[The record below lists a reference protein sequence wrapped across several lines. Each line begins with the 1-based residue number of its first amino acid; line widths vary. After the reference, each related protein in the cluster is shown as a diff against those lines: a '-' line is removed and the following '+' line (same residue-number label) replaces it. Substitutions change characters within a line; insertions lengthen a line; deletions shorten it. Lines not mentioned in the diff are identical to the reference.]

1 LPHFLSTRFSALG
14 PAEVVTWAML
24 GFIWSMMKY
33 LSDGIA
39 DAAEVRCA
47 LHLVSNQPELA
58 RLSAYKSLF
67 LGLVTSIFT
76 SSILFMVG
84 AEVAPLI
91 TPDPTLQ
98 RLMIE
103 VFPLIGMGH
112 IVMTIG
118 IISWALVGAQGRYTQ
133 ATIIQFI
140 CNWGVTI
147 PLSSLF
153 TYGLRIDLQG
163 LTSAFVLGLA
173 LSGAAN
179 TYVLVRSEWQRLASI
194 ISIENQLDEAE
205 IVHHHHDASSP
216 ARVPRTGTAES
227 SSRRQRPPSS
237 LLEIEANKADDSSV
251 SDEVSWESRLSHG
264 ESF

>member
-1 LPHFLSTRFSALG
+1 
-14 PAEVVTWAML
+14 ML
-24 GFIWSMMKY
+24 GYIWSMMKY

-76 SSILFMVG
+76 SSVLFMVG
-84 AEVAPLI
+84 AEVAPLM

-133 ATIIQFI
+133 ATIVQFI

-179 TYVLVRSEWQRLASI
+179 TYILVRSQWQRLASVV
-194 ISIENQLDEAE
+194 SMENQLDEAE
-205 IVHHHHDASSP
+205 VHHHGLSST
-216 ARVPRTGTAES
+216 RFVVPRTGEAVES
-227 SSRRQRPPSS
+227 SRQRPPSS
-237 LLEIEANKADDSSV
+237 LLEIAAANNNNNNNNNNAEEDASSFSDDF
-251 SDEVSWESRLSHG
+251 SWDSRP
-264 ESF
+264 

>member
-1 LPHFLSTRFSALG
+1 
-14 PAEVVTWAML
+14 ML
-24 GFIWSMMKY
+24 KY

-67 LGLVTSIFT
+67 VGLVSSVFATSI
-76 SSILFMVG
+76 LYMVG
-84 AEVAPLI
+84 DELAPLI
-91 TPDPTLQ
+91 SPDTTIQ

-103 VFPLIGMGH
+103 IFPLIGMGH
-112 IVMTIG
+112 IVFTTG

-133 ATIIQFI
+133 ATIVQFI

-179 TYVLVRSEWQRLASI
+179 TYILVRSRWQRLASI
-194 ISIENQLDEAE
+194 VSMENQLDESE
-205 IVHHHHDASSP
+205 VFHGSSA
-216 ARVPRTGTAES
+216 ARVVVPRTTGEAVES
-227 SSRRQRPPSS
+227 RQRPPSS
-237 LLEIEANKADDSSV
+237 LLEIPAANKAEDASSF
-251 SDEVSWESRLSHG
+251 SDEFSWDSRPSSG
-264 ESF
+264 ESLLCSIGEIVLVEASRDVHPNVTRHIS